1 MLIAYLKCPYQNQP
15 RIKEKSE
22 YTSREG
28 SAISNTNVGAI
39 RLIPSEHP
47 VELSLVSETI
57 HKIDCIF
64 RRLFKYWVKILIF
77 CMFSYRIFI

>member
-1 MLIAYLKCPYQNQP
+1 MDMLIAYLKCPYRNQP

-22 YTSREG
+22 YTSKEG
-28 SAISNTNVGAI
+28 SAISNTNVGAM

-57 HKIDCIF
+57 YTTYCI
-64 RRLFKYWVKILIF
+64 L
-77 CMFSYRIFI
+77 

>member
-1 MLIAYLKCPYQNQP
+1 MLIAYLKFPYQNQP

-22 YTSREG
+22 YTSKEG
-28 SAISNTNVGAI
+28 SAISNTNDGAI

-57 HKIDCIF
+57 RKIDCILQTPF
-64 RRLFKYWVKILIF
+64 RHLHSLSNIKNHV
-77 CMFSYRIFI
+77 